1 MSEDPAKEHYL
12 VCPDL
17 GTDGLCLDHDTQA
30 RCLQYIARY
39 INTIAAMPPG
49 AVLEVISLR

>member
-49 AVLEVISLR
+49 AMLEVISLR